1 MSDAATQR
9 DRGNALYLQGQYEEA
24 AECYRAALRWAP
36 DDFDAL
42 NNLGAALA
50 DLGRLG
56 EAVACYEQAIR
67 IKPGLPEAHYN
78 LGNLFRLAGHPERAV
93 ECYARALRLRP
104 EFAEGHNNLGI
115 VLRRLG
121 RFSEAMTSLRR
132 ALVLRPGYPAAE
144 VNLGLTL
151 ADTGRFA
158 EALAHYEEVLARE
171 PANADAHHNRA
182 LAWLT
187 LGDWEQGWPEYEWRW
202 RTAEL
207 RKPPYSQPVW
217 DGSPLAGRT
226 ILLYTEQGSGD
237 IFQCVRFAS
246 AVKPRGGT
254 VVLAAPERLHPLL
267 ATAPGID
274 RLVPRD
280 DPHPE
285 PACHLQ
291 HALMSLPARL
301 GTTVDTMP
309 APVPYLR
316 ADRARSERWRG
327 ELQTLAGLKVGI
339 AWRGSPKMLPYD
351 LRRSIPLEQF
361 EPLARVDGV
370 RLLSLQAGAGSEEP
384 GRLGGRFP
392 VLDLAARFD
401 ESAGAFLDTAAVMTH
416 LDLVVTCDTA
426 IAHLAGALGVPAWVA
441 LPSVP
446 HWTWLLDRETSPW
459 YPTVRL
465 FRQAAAGAWDEVF
478 HRMAAALRPLAAG
491 GASEP
496 GQGSLIGGMFK
507 R

>member
-1 MSDAATQR
+1 MSDAPTER
-9 DRGNALYLQGQYEEA
+9 DRGNAFYLQGRYEEA
-24 AECYRAALRWAP
+24 AECYRAALRSAP

-67 IKPGLPEAHYN
+67 IKPALPEAHYN
-78 LGNLFRLAGHPERAV
+78 LGNLFRLAGQAEHAV
-93 ECYARALRLRP
+93 ACYARALRLRP

-132 ALVLRPGYPAAE
+132 ALELRPGYPAAL
-144 VNLGLTL
+144 VNLGLAL

-158 EALAHYEEVLARE
+158 EALIHYEEVLARD
-171 PANADAHHNRA
+171 PAHADAHHNRA

-187 LGDWEQGWPEYEWRW
+187 LGEWERGWPEYHWRW
-202 RTAEL
+202 RTAEF
-207 RKPPYSQPVW
+207 RQPPYPQPVW

-237 IFQCVRFAS
+237 ILQSVRFAS
-246 AVKPRGGT
+246 AVKARGGT

-267 ATAPGID
+267 ATAPGVD

-280 DPHPE
+280 DPQ
-285 PACHLQ
+285 PAGDVQ

-301 GTTVDTMP
+301 GTTVNTTP
-309 APVPYLR
+309 AEVPYLH
-316 ADRARSERWRG
+316 ADPARRERWG
-327 ELQTLAGLKVGI
+327 AELRAIEGLKVGI
-339 AWRGSPKMLPYD
+339 AWRGSPNMLPYD

-370 RLLSLQAGAGSEEP
+370 RLVSLQVGAGAEELGS
-384 GRLGGRFP
+384 LGGRFP

-401 ESAGAFLDTAAVMTH
+401 ESAGAFLDTAAVIEH

-426 IAHLAGALGVPAWVA
+426 IAHLAGTLGVPTWVA

-446 HWTWLLDRETSPW
+446 DWRWLLDGETTPW

-465 FRQAAAGAWDEVF
+465 FRQPGADAWLDVF
-478 HRMAAALRPLAAG
+478 ARMTAALRQRAAG
-491 GASEP
+491 G
-496 GQGSLIGGMFK
+496 
-507 R
+507 